1 MKSWIWLVMTG
12 LLTGTF
18 PESAQAATSVAVLGV
33 RALDGDTE
41 LERRL
46 SHALRETAAS
56 FDDYV
61 VGNRQLSLEQMT
73 LAHGCE
79 EPDATCLTEVA
90 ATLGVQQLFYGTIEV
105 INAAAVS
112 ENNAARSYELTLFS
126 FEVGKGAIEHVS
138 LRQLTSAQL
147 ASSGAA
153 RAITSRLLQRLTGRI
168 MTGYIIVTADAQR
181 AEVEVNGIRRGALD
195 ASGVF
200 TLELPTGG
208 HMIRVVPRGDG
219 RGEERAV
226 RIRPGQSTRVAFE
239 ATSVSA
245 PVTAAA
251 TGPAEADAEAEA
263 PLAPSPKAPR
273 RSLRRILGWVS
284 VGIGGVLAAGTI
296 YSWVRLKQIS
306 EDPDWMA
313 YRASFP
319 RGASGVGDVCPEAAK
334 GTLAQRA
341 PESAGLEQRANDLC
355 EEVDVLEVAQ
365 YVLLGG
371 ALTAGGVGTYLLLTS
386 GRRERGEVS
395 LRPRFNATSAVLE
408 ASAAF

>member
-46 SHALRETAAS
+46 TNALRETASS
-56 FDDYV
+56 FDEYV
-61 VGNRQLSLEQMT
+61 VGNRQLSLEQMA

-90 ATLGVQQLFYGTIEV
+90 ATLGVQRLFWGTV
-105 INAAAVS
+105 VVTNAAAVS
-112 ENNAARSYELTLFS
+112 EGKAERNYELTLFS

-138 LRQLTSAQL
+138 LRQLSGDRL

-153 RAITSRLLQRLTGRI
+153 KAIVSKLLQRLTGHI
-168 MTGYIIVTADAQR
+168 MTGYIIVTGDAER
-181 AEVEVNGIRRGALD
+181 AEIEIDGIRRGALD

-208 HMIRVVPRGDG
+208 HMVRINPRGDG

-226 RIRPGQSTRVAFE
+226 RVRPGQSTRVAFE
-239 ATSVSA
+239 TARAKPAASV
-245 PVTAAA
+245 AASE
-251 TGPAEADAEAEA
+251 PKEEPA
-263 PLAPSPKAPR
+263 PLATPAPTAPR

-306 EDPDWMA
+306 EDPDWTA

-319 RGASGVGDVCPEAAK
+319 RGTSGVGDVCREASR
-334 GTLAQRA
+334 GTLAERS
-341 PESAGLEQRANDLC
+341 PERAGLEQSAKDLC

-371 ALTAGGVGTYLLLTS
+371 ALTAGGVGTYLLFTS
-386 GRRERGEVS
+386 GPRARGEVS
-395 LRPRFNATSAVLE
+395 LRPRFNATGALLE